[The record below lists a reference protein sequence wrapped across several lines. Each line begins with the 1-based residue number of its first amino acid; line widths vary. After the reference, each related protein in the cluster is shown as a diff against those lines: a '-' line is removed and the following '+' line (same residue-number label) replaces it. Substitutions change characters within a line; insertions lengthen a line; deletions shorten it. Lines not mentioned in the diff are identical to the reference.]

1 MRQMASIAF
10 VEGASS
16 GIDLQ
21 YETDVELDQSDQDD
35 AAQEGIWSSEL
46 FCAQF
51 Y

>member
-1 MRQMASIAF
+1 MASIAF
-10 VEGASS
+10 VEGALS

-35 AAQEGIWSSEL
+35 AAQEGIWFSEL

>member
-1 MRQMASIAF
+1 MASIAF
-10 VEGASS
+10 VEVALS

-21 YETDVELDQSDQDD
+21 YETDVELDQNDQDD
-35 AAQEGIWSSEL
+35 AQEGIWSSEL